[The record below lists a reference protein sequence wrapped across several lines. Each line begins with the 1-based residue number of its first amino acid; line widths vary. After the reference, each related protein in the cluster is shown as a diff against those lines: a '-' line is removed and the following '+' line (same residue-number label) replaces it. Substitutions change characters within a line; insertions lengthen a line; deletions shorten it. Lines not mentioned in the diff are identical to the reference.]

1 MSKFTLGLVVAVKGK
16 RAIVADWTRT
26 QVCLIAPRSAREIW
40 IDSARCTPLP
50 NYGFCIERECT
61 GFEDKKFF
69 LYRAVAAGVVRCIS
83 PERTGLC
90 DSPAV
95 RIYWQDQAEWYPCC
109 AEHFPYGA
117 EMWSGHTRGW
127 NRSASLPVLPSAIE
141 WIDVLPEDERRR
153 ICYWTYERYGEDDE

>member
-1 MSKFTLGLVVAVKGK
+1 M
-16 RAIVADWTRT
+16 
-26 QVCLIAPRSAREIW
+26 RE
-40 IDSARCTPLP
+40 
-50 NYGFCIERECT
+50 
-61 GFEDKKFF
+61 K
-69 LYRAVAAGVVRCIS
+69 
-83 PERTGLC
+83 LC
-90 DSPAV
+90 DRPAT